1 MLYLGLTQSY
11 FIGSHLKV
19 TLIKQMIESDHNLK
33 VSKRVPGP
41 GRGGDFM
48 ICARTDKHRKPDS
61 IPIPLASA
69 DFIVIH
75 YHSPLSSP
83 HSPQPRRNLESLS
96 VVFL

>member
-1 MLYLGLTQSY
+1 
-11 FIGSHLKV
+11 
-19 TLIKQMIESDHNLK
+19 MIESDHNLK

-48 ICARTDKHRKPDS
+48 ICARTDKHRKLDS